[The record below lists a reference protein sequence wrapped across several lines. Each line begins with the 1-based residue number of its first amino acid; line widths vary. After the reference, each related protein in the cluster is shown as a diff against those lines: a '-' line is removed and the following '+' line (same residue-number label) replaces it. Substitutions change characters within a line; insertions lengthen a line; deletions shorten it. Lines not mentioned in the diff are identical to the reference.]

1 MSNAERE
8 KIAMME
14 HLKWKKTLLS
24 AMIAKEQGLMNTLE
38 EKIQEFSSLVE
49 EKGEKIKSMMVDRK
63 GSLSQKFDPEYHI
76 AKSKLRRKKFS
87 DSLNELKLQRE
98 KSSDQM
104 QKYSA
109 KINSTLQLLSEYKT
123 QEKTA
128 TSATQAP
135 KLSSSRD
142 RRIQKKTGQKN
153 AAKKEVMKN
162 IKGER
167 KGVNV
172 QEKAGKTLA
181 KEMEGKKLKNM
192 IKYSTVI
199 KEQERYLETLE
210 LTIQELSNL
219 IKNRKERIDNM
230 KEGKLDINYD
240 IVMSQFRREKLCGH
254 LNNLRI
260 QRKRSSV
267 LIRMYRAKIQDN
279 LYLLS
284 E

>member
-1 MSNAERE
+1 
-8 KIAMME
+8 MME

-24 AMIAKEQGLMNTLE
+24 AMIVKERELMNTLE

-49 EKGEKIKSMMVDRK
+49 EKGEKIKSMMAVRK

-87 DSLNELKLQRE
+87 DSLNELRLQRE
-98 KSSDQM
+98 KSSNQM
-104 QKYSA
+104 QKYNG

-123 QEKTA
+123 REKTA
-128 TSATQAP
+128 APATPTP

-142 RRIQKKTGQKN
+142 RRRIQKKTGQKN
-153 AAKKEVMKN
+153 AAKEEMKN

-167 KGVNV
+167 KGVNA
-172 QEKAGKTLA
+172 QKKAEKTLA
-181 KEMEGKKLKNM
+181 KEMEKRKLKN

-199 KEQERYLETLE
+199 KEQEHYLETLE

-219 IKNRKERIDNM
+219 IKNRKERIINIKKT
-230 KEGKLDINYD
+230 KEGELDTNYD
-240 IVMSQFRREKLCGH
+240 IVMSQFRRERLCGQ

-267 LIRMYRAKIQDN
+267 LIRRYSAKIEDN

>member
-1 MSNAERE
+1 
-8 KIAMME
+8 MME

-24 AMIAKEQGLMNTLE
+24 AMIAKERDLMNTLE

-63 GSLSQKFDPEYHI
+63 GSLSQKFGPEYHI
-76 AKSKLRRKKFS
+76 AKPKLRRKKFS
-87 DSLNELKLQRE
+87 DSLNELRLQRE
-98 KSSDQM
+98 KSSNQM
-104 QKYSA
+104 QKYNG

-123 QEKTA
+123 REKTA
-128 TSATQAP
+128 APATPAP

-142 RRIQKKTGQKN
+142 RRRIQKKTGQKN
-153 AAKKEVMKN
+153 AAKEEMKN

-167 KGVNV
+167 KGVNA
-172 QEKAGKTLA
+172 QKKAEKTLA
-181 KEMEGKKLKNM
+181 KEMEKRKLKN

-199 KEQERYLETLE
+199 QEQEHYLETLE

-219 IKNRKERIDNM
+219 IKNRKERIINIKKT
-230 KEGKLDINYD
+230 KEGELDTNYD
-240 IVMSQFRREKLCGH
+240 IVMSQFRRERLCGH

-267 LIRMYRAKIQDN
+267 LIRMYSAKIEDN